1 MYQVIQRD
9 EAVQIIADQI
19 HKNMMRDHAFMLDL
33 VTNGFPGVSNYTDEE
48 LVEEAEDL
56 NIAGLLVTRGVFAG
70 GKDRALG
77 EQMSPLGDGVL
88 DEQPM

>member
-19 HKNMMRDHAFMLDL
+19 HKATMEDHAFMLDL

-48 LVEEAEDL
+48 LVEEAEGLD
-56 NIAGLLVTRGVFAG
+56 IADLLVTRGVFAG
-70 GKDRALG
+70 GEDRAIG
-77 EQMSPLGDGVL
+77 AQMSPLGGTL
-88 DEQPM
+88 EEPY